1 MAALSQA
8 LELAGGA
15 QQVERVRE
23 LGIEYEQVNSEL
35 QAHLAQW
42 AEVRRCVFL
51 QASTILSSTQHVNAD
66 TGQEEE

>member
-1 MAALSQA
+1 MRRAREIEELERTIRGLEARLAALSQA

-23 LGIEYEQVNSEL
+23 LGIEYEQVDSEL

-42 AEVRRCVFL
+42 AEV
-51 QASTILSSTQHVNAD
+51 A
-66 TGQEEE
+66 G